1 MGVVM
6 TDRPEKR
13 LAPFSLRLS
22 FQERVELEQLAA
34 GESLSSF
41 IKRHVF
47 TEEGQRN
54 AAPPTKRGKAPVKD
68 HILLGQV
75 LAALG
80 RSRLSQNLNQLA
92 KAANTGNL
100 PLPYDIERDLKQA
113 CNDINVMRWLLMRAL
128 GMHTEDDTNRR
139 ESASQ
144 NFVRSSLDTRG
155 LTP

>member
-1 MGVVM
+1 M
-6 TDRPEKR
+6 TDHRPKR
-13 LAPFSLRLS
+13 PAPFSLRLS
-22 FQERVELEQLAA
+22 FQERAQLEKLAA

-47 TEEGQRN
+47 TEEGRRN

-68 HILLGQV
+68 HILLAQV

-92 KAANTGNL
+92 KAVNTGNL
-100 PLPYDIERDLKQA
+100 PLAYDVERDLRKACGDVQA
-113 CNDINVMRWLLMRAL
+113 MRSILMRAL
-128 GMHTEDDTNRR
+128 GMKADDDATSR

-144 NFVRSSLDTRG
+144 GFLRSSLDTRE
-155 LTP
+155 LRP

>member
-1 MGVVM
+1 M
-6 TDRPEKR
+6 TDRQNKR

-22 FQERVELEQLAA
+22 FEERAKLENLAA

-92 KAANTGNL
+92 KAVNTGNL
-100 PLPYDIERDLKQA
+100 PLAYDVERDLKQA
-113 CNDINVMRWLLMRAL
+113 CGDVHAMRYLLMRAL
-128 GMHTEDDTNRR
+128 GMNADDDSTSR

-144 NFVRSSLDTRG
+144 SFTRSSLDTRELG
-155 LTP
+155 L

>member
-1 MGVVM
+1 M
-6 TDRPEKR
+6 TDRPTKR
-13 LAPFSLRLS
+13 QTPFSLRLS
-22 FQERVELEQLAA
+22 FEERANLERLAA

-47 TEEGQRN
+47 TEEGRRN

-92 KAANTGNL
+92 KAVNTGNL
-100 PLPYDIERDLKQA
+100 PLDYDVERDLRQA
-113 CNDINVMRWLLMRAL
+113 CGDVQAMRSILMRAL
-128 GMHTEDDTNRR
+128 GMKTDDDATSR

-144 NFVRSSLDTRG
+144 SFMRSTLDTRE
-155 LTP
+155 LRP

>member
-1 MGVVM
+1 M
-6 TDRPEKR
+6 TDRQNKR
-13 LAPFSLRLS
+13 PAPFSLRLS
-22 FQERVELEQLAA
+22 FEERTKLEKLAA

-47 TEEGQRN
+47 TEDGQRN
-54 AAPPTKRGKAPVKD
+54 AAPPSKRGKAPVKD

-92 KAANTGNL
+92 KAVNTGNL
-100 PLPYDIERDLKQA
+100 PLAYDVEHDLKQA
-113 CNDINVMRWLLMRAL
+113 CGDVHAMRSLLMRAL
-128 GMHTEDDTNRR
+128 GMQSDDQATSR

-144 NFVRSSLDTRG
+144 SFTRSSLDTRE
-155 LTP
+155 LRL